1 MNWSEV
7 NGRSNQSPKIR
18 PATLAGIVR
27 FSLTKRYCQR
37 YIGEWLT
44 NAPATAMNE
53 DGGGTFSRTLDVQ
66 SVADGASSACQNRSH
81 TSLMSIDPDL
91 KITIWHAVIS
101 YCYWNCC
108 CVYISRRMVN
118 CIVSDLGRVHLSES
132 VEHVRWRGR
141 EARGKN
147 DNGILRVTAPT
158 VLSGFQDSFNA
169 DSLLNLQWR
178 SSWRSHHN
186 GSNTV
191 YITHRELS
199 LASRQRCAR

>member
-1 MNWSEV
+1 MHLQQRWTKMAVERFHA
-7 NGRSNQSPKIR
+7 RSTFSQ
-18 PATLAGIVR
+18 
-27 FSLTKRYCQR
+27 SLTVLVRRVKIGLTRVWCRSIRISRSRY
-37 YIGEWLT
+37 
-44 NAPATAMNE
+44 
-53 DGGGTFSRTLDVQ
+53 D
-66 SVADGASSACQNRSH
+66 
-81 TSLMSIDPDL
+81 
-91 KITIWHAVIS
+91 IS

-118 CIVSDLGRVHLSES
+118 CIVSDLGRVHLSVS